1 MFVLTVSPFALL
13 KHQLTA
19 MPFPTSKASCGNS
32 VMPETTGS
40 DHARGKRPGMEINFT
55 HSKKIPFFSKE
66 KNGIFGYGQANFIL
80 LIS

>member
-32 VMPETTGS
+32 EIYFATK
-40 DHARGKRPGMEINFT
+40 AKRQE
-55 HSKKIPFFSKE
+55 H
-66 KNGIFGYGQANFIL
+66 
-80 LIS
+80 